1 MAGHPVKIPVLIKPP
16 PAGQNVAAAGQPPD
30 EAGLRALAAERIYR
44 IRRFKLHLAAFAVG
58 VPLRSALTE

>member
-1 MAGHPVKIPVLIKPP
+1 VKIQVQMKPP
-16 PAGQNVAAAGQPPD
+16 SAAQNVARAGQPPD
-30 EAGLRALAAERIYR
+30 EADLRALAAERIYR